1 MKFWNNETIRC
12 YSNIIDTCWFLN
24 VILYC
29 FLFREV
35 MGGGGILVL
44 GMLPA
49 AYLILFT
56 ALKLYRRCFILG
68 TKVYMAA

>member
-1 MKFWNNETIRC
+1 
-12 YSNIIDTCWFLN
+12 
-24 VILYC
+24 
-29 FLFREV
+29 